1 MVGPRRSPYHRGMEY
16 TLKLRHML
24 TLSPSGDGISQ
35 STFAAADDNAAVAHA
50 DTAFGQ
56 SIADSEQAELVNED
70 GFVIRTWRRPLA
82 QGS

>member
-1 MVGPRRSPYHRGMEY
+1 MAGLRRSPYHRGMEY

-24 TLSPSGDGISQ
+24 ALSPSGDGISQ
-35 STFAAADDNAAVAHA
+35 STFAAADDEAAVAHA

-70 GFVIRTWRRPLA
+70 GVVIRTWGGPLA